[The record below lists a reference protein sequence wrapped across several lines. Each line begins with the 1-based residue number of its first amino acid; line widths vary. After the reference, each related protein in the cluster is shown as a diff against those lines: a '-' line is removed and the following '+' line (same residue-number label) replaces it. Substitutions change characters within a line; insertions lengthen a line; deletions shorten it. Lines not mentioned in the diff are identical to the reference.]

1 MPARYK
7 YIDTQFTEFD
17 STSRKLDQYYRRDF
31 SPIKTVLRQLFPT
44 SSDEIINSGQLRTVP
59 ILHAICRELATLYA
73 LAPKREFRGLLSQ
86 DLAIRMRQI
95 YRGMA
100 VDRKMRVA
108 HEMLICQANAVLL
121 VMPDGAGRVQ
131 LLCLPPHRVKAD
143 RSDLLTT
150 DARSGNRWRIDLPR
164 KQNAIT
170 SLTNDTLVIT
180 ESEAYWENEGTGA
193 WNEDGTNPLGVAPVI
208 VCRAG
213 EPTPGHMF
221 APLPTD
227 LLHLQENSIVAFTD
241 IFRSAMYSAHGQKC
255 IKGMSSGEARQLT
268 LGPDVVL
275 GLEEDQTYSVVSG
288 SPHVAEYL
296 LAHEGYLSAVL
307 GANRVNVE
315 SLMKSGSQ
323 GKSGQAKVMDRSDRS
338 VERKILQ
345 TELVDN
351 AEQRLYRMIARW
363 VNAMQGRTV
372 FPINGIEVD
381 VEFRK
386 EEPEIDKLHAAQA
399 LVLRQKMGLESPAQV
414 VSRERG
420 VSMSEAQQI
429 VAQNLNEYR
438 DLLQTVGEVDAKIDK
453 GAGGASGAG

>member
-7 YIDTQFTEFD
+7 YIDTQFAEFD
-17 STSRKLDQYYRRDF
+17 NASKKLDQYYRRDF
-31 SPIKTVLRQLFPT
+31 SPIKNVLRQLFPT
-44 SSDEIINSGQLRTVP
+44 SSEEIINSGQLRTVP

-95 YRGMA
+95 YRGIG
-100 VDRKMRVA
+100 VDKKMRVA
-108 HEMLICQANAVLL
+108 HEMLICQGNAVLL
-121 VMPDGAGRVQ
+121 VMPDGAGRIQV
-131 LLCLPPHRVKAD
+131 LCLPPHRVKAD
-143 RSDLLTT
+143 REDLLTT
-150 DARSGNRWRIDLPR
+150 DPRSVKTWRIDLPR
-164 KQNAIT
+164 KQNSIT
-170 SLTNDTLVIT
+170 NLLDDTLVIT
-180 ESEAYWENEGTGA
+180 ENEAYWEKEGAGA
-193 WNEDGTNPLGVAPVI
+193 WTEDGSNPLGVAPVI
-208 VCRAG
+208 VCRSG
-213 EPTPGHMF
+213 EPTPGDFF
-221 APLPTD
+221 APLPMD
-227 LLHLQENSIVAFTD
+227 LLHLQENTIVAMTD
-241 IFRSAMYSAHGQKC
+241 IFRSAMYSAHGQKI
-255 IKGMSSGEARQLT
+255 IKGMSAGEARQLT

-288 SPHVAEYL
+288 SPHVGEYL
-296 LAHEGYLSAVL
+296 LAHEGYLSSVL

-315 SLMKSGSQ
+315 SLMKSSSQ
-323 GKSGQAKVMDRSDRS
+323 GRSGQAKIMDRADRS

-372 FPINGIEVD
+372 FPITGSEVD

-414 VSRERG
+414 VSKERG

-429 VAQNLNEYR
+429 VIQNLNDYR
-438 DLLQTVGEVDAKIDK
+438 ELIETVGEVDAKIDK
-453 GAGGASGAG
+453 GAGGAR